1 MDKIETLN
9 KRLREVVDKFNEFQ
23 KIGINE
29 DILEMYLQQKT
40 KLSKKNVRLLLKNY
54 EEFYHKLL
62 KEEIVKGLKWNKKR
76 KKQHRK
82 LLMI

>member
-23 KIGINE
+23 RIGINE
-29 DILEMYLQQKT
+29 EILEMYLQQKT
-40 KLSKKNVRLLLKNY
+40 KLSKKNVRLFLKNY

-62 KEEIVKGLKWNKKR
+62 KEEIVKGLK
-76 KKQHRK
+76 
-82 LLMI
+82 

>member
-9 KRLREVVDKFNEFQ
+9 KRLKEVVDKFNEFQ

-29 DILEMYLQQKT
+29 EILEMYLQQKT
-40 KLSKKNVRLLLKNY
+40 KLSKKNVRLFLKNY

-62 KEEIVKGLKWNKKR
+62 KEEIVKGLK
-76 KKQHRK
+76 
-82 LLMI
+82 

>member
-23 KIGINE
+23 RIGINE
-29 DILEMYLQQKT
+29 EILEMYLQQKT

-62 KEEIVKGLKWNKKR
+62 KEEIVKGLK
-76 KKQHRK
+76 
-82 LLMI
+82 

>member
-62 KEEIVKGLKWNKKR
+62 KEEIVKGLK
-76 KKQHRK
+76 
-82 LLMI
+82 